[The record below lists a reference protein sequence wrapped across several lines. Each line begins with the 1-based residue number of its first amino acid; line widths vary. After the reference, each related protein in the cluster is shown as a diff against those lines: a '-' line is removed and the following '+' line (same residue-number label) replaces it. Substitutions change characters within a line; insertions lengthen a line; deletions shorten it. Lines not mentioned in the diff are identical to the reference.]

1 MRTLHRWRLAFARQT
16 MLQDPLMCDVSA
28 KPAMMDTGIP
38 PRSLH
43 GKAYKPGQWQFR
55 LPLLSHLKRDGRMCI
70 FVAEDTGPAP
80 KLAALDRAGTV
91 LATVDLLEGEP
102 CALFL
107 PTGTRRLALHAS
119 TSQLPRLGIYP
130 TGKVELKLHAFL
142 HGQFEDSAA
151 TRRWNAAGA
160 AARTLRGAL
169 TALAETSGGGM
180 ALTAARYQQYRAR
193 FVEDFTTIPATEAAP
208 RLAFISAAGDTSAKD
223 LLTCAQALARQ
234 NDKAFEWII
243 ALPPHRAEEAVA
255 LSALLRP
262 ALPVMAHPPVQIVH
276 ANSADMASQF
286 QAALVATQGGLIC
299 PLDPTGRPTRDAVA
313 MLRDAF
319 ASHPD
324 CALVY
329 TDEERLDANSA
340 PLRGI
345 FKPAFNTH
353 LLYAS
358 NYIGSF
364 FALSRPDALRLGFN
378 PAAESACLFDLL
390 LRHTSMLAPNQVR
403 HIPRIAY
410 GAQTP
415 SHPGFTADTQADAA
429 AALERTLGV
438 SVEHSADGRHL
449 RPLFPLPAHRPL
461 VSIVIPTRD
470 RADLLGMALRT
481 LIARTTYHDFEI
493 IIVDNG
499 SVQPETFALFEE
511 TQASWPQTRV
521 VRDDGDFNFPRICN
535 AGVDAARGELILL
548 LNNDIEVIDGDWLSE
563 MVSLSALPRA
573 GVVGAKLLYPD
584 RTVQHA
590 GVIAGLFR
598 YAGHWFA
605 HAASSAGGCED
616 RLLVRQN
623 LSAVTGACLLI
634 RREVWNITGP
644 LDAERF
650 AEDCND
656 IDLCLRAR
664 AAGFDV
670 VFTPHTG
677 LIHHESVSRGKKRSK
692 AHRERLKAQRA
703 RMEERWGTSKLVD
716 PHYNP
721 NLDRKSLYAVL
732 SSQPEGPREPRTDA
746 ITGHWRPRGTSKA

>member
-1 MRTLHRWRLAFARQT
+1 
-16 MLQDPLMCDVSA
+16 
-28 KPAMMDTGIP
+28 MMDTGIP
-38 PRSLH
+38 PRSLR
-43 GKAYKPGQWQFR
+43 GKALGPGQWQFR
-55 LPLLSHLKRDGRMCI
+55 LPLLAHLKQQGSMCI
-70 FVAEDTGPAP
+70 FVAEDTGPQSRLIAR
-80 KLAALDRAGTV
+80 DRTGTV
-91 LATVDLLEGEP
+91 VASVDVTEGEP
-102 CALFL
+102 STLFL
-107 PTGTRRLALHAS
+107 PAGTRQLVLETT
-119 TSQLPRLGIYP
+119 TSNPPRLGLYP
-130 TGKVELKLHAFL
+130 IGKVELKLHAFL
-142 HGQFEDSAA
+142 HGQFRETAVIERWKAA
-151 TRRWNAAGA
+151 SA

-169 TALAETSGGGM
+169 TALVETSGGG
-180 ALTAARYQQYRAR
+180 AAQTAKRYQHYRAR
-193 FVEDFTTIPATEAAP
+193 FVEDFGTIPATEAAP
-208 RLAFISAAGDTSAKD
+208 RMAFISAAGEVPAAA

-234 NDKAFEWII
+234 SDTAFEWII
-243 ALPPHRAEEAVA
+243 ALPPHRAGEAAELSKA
-255 LSALLRP
+255 LRAALP
-262 ALPVMAHPPVQIVH
+262 ALAHPPVQIVH
-276 ANSADMASQF
+276 AKSADLAAQF

-313 MLRDAF
+313 MLRNAF
-319 ASHPD
+319 ANHPD
-324 CALVY
+324 CALAY
-329 TDEERLDANSA
+329 TDEERLDAVGA

-358 NYIGSF
+358 NYIGSL
-364 FALSRPDALRLGFN
+364 FALSRPDALRLGFD
-378 PAAESACLFDLL
+378 PVAGTACLFDLL
-390 LRHTSMLAPNQVR
+390 LRHTAMLAPSQVR

-410 GAQTP
+410 GAQNP
-415 SHPGFTADTQADAA
+415 AHPGFTIDTQADAA
-429 AALERTLGV
+429 AALARALGV
-438 SVEHSADGRHL
+438 SVECSADGRHL
-449 RPLFPLPAHRPL
+449 RPLFPLPTRRPQ

-481 LIARTTYHDFEI
+481 LIAKTTYRDFEI
-493 IIVDNG
+493 IVVDNG
-499 SVQPETFALFEE
+499 SIEPETFALFEE
-511 TQASWPQTRV
+511 TKAAWPQTLV
-521 VRDDGDFNFPRICN
+521 VRDDGDFNYPRICN
-535 AGVDAARGELILL
+535 TGVDASKGELILL

-563 MVSLSALPRA
+563 MVSLSALPRT

-584 RTVQHA
+584 NTVQHA

-605 HAASSAGGCED
+605 HAAPTAGGYED

-634 RREVWNITGP
+634 RRDVWNITGP

-721 NLDRKSLYAVL
+721 NLDRKSLFAVL
-732 SSQPEGPREPRTDA
+732 ANQPEGPREPRTDA
-746 ITGHWRPRGTSKA
+746 ITGQWRPGTPNS